1 MKDKDKNKDSL
12 VTVAIHTYQKAQILK
27 SILESEGIEAYIHN
41 VNMLQPMVSAG
52 VRVRINEVDLPRA
65 LDIIENIS
73 FEELNEEKVT
83 KNKGKRERKK
93 EILVPVDFSEYTLKT
108 CKFAF
113 GLAKQINCSV
123 KLIHVYFSS
132 YYPTSLP
139 FGDTFTVQPKVEG
152 MYKDVYENVELKM
165 RDLVNQLKVE
175 IAEGEIPDIHYSYT
189 LREGLPEE
197 EIVDYSKKICP
208 YAIVMGTRGSNKKEQ
223 DLIGSVTAEVI
234 EGCRT
239 PIFAIP
245 EDSQLSSISSMKN
258 IVFLTNFQE
267 REFLALAMLMEFIKN
282 YPIKVSFV
290 HVAKKED
297 RWNEIKL
304 TGLENYFSEHYPNT
318 ETDYTVVDGNEGILE
333 ALEKFVTENT
343 IEMISLSSSPRSIF
357 ARMFNP
363 GIARRML
370 FHTNTPVLVLKSS
383 SR

>member
-1 MKDKDKNKDSL
+1 MKDKDKNKDKL

-41 VNMLQPMVSAG
+41 VNLLQPMVSAG

-65 LDIIENIS
+65 LDIIENVK
-73 FEELNEEKVT
+73 FEEVDEKEGSKKES
-83 KNKGKRERKK
+83 KN
-93 EILVPVDFSEYTLKT
+93 EILVPVDFSEFTLKT
-108 CKFAF
+108 CEFAF
-113 GLAKQINCSV
+113 GLAKEINCSI
-123 KLIHVYFSS
+123 KLMHVYFSS
-132 YYPTSLP
+132 FYPTSIP
-139 FGDTFTVQPKVEG
+139 FGDTFTVQPAVEG
-152 MYKDVYENVELKM
+152 MYKDIHENVEREMKSLISKLNA
-165 RDLVNQLKVE
+165 R
-175 IAEGEIPDIHYSYT
+175 IAEGIIPDVDYSYT

-197 EIVDYSKKICP
+197 EVVSYSKKVRP

-234 EGCRT
+234 EGCKT

-245 EDSQLSSISSMKN
+245 ENSLLRSISEMKN

-267 REFLALAMLMEFIKN
+267 REFLAIATLMEFIKN
-282 YPIKVSFV
+282 YPIRVSFV

-304 TGLENYFSEHYPNT
+304 TGLNNYFKEHYPKIQ
-318 ETDYTVVDGNEGILE
+318 TDYTVVDGNEGIPE
-333 ALEKFVTENT
+333 ALEKFVNENT
-343 IEMISLSSSPRSIF
+343 IDMISLSSSPRNIF

-370 FHTNTPVLVLKSS
+370 FHTNTPMLVIKSTS
-383 SR
+383 K

>member
-1 MKDKDKNKDSL
+1 MKDKDNNKDKL

-27 SILESEGIEAYIHN
+27 SILESEGIDAYIHN
-41 VNMLQPMVSAG
+41 VNLIQPMVSAG

-65 LDIIENIS
+65 LDIIENVS
-73 FEELNEEKVT
+73 FEELHDEKET
-83 KNKGKRERKK
+83 EKESQKEKKR
-93 EILVPVDFSEYTLKT
+93 EILVPVDFSEFTLKT
-108 CKFAF
+108 CEFAF
-113 GLAKQINCSV
+113 GLAKETNCSI
-123 KLIHVYFSS
+123 KLMHVYFSS
-132 YYPTSLP
+132 FYPSSIP

-152 MYKDVYENVELKM
+152 MYKGIYENVEREMK
-165 RDLVNQLKVE
+165 DLISKLNTK
-175 IAEGEIPDIHYSYT
+175 IAEGIIPDVHYSYT

-197 EIVDYSKKICP
+197 EVVDYSKKINP
-208 YAIVMGTRGSNKKEQ
+208 YAIVMGTRGSNKKDQ

-245 EDSQLSSISSMKN
+245 ENSSLCCLSALKN

-267 REFLALAMLMEFIKN
+267 REFLALATLMEFIKN
-282 YPIKVSFV
+282 YPIRVSFV

-304 TGLENYFSEHYPNT
+304 TGLKNYFNEHYPNT
-318 ETDYTVVDGNEGILE
+318 QTDYTVVDGNEGIPE
-333 ALEKFVTENT
+333 ALEKFVNENT
-343 IEMISLSSSPRSIF
+343 IDLISLSSSPRSIF

-370 FHTNTPVLVLKSS
+370 FHTNTPMLVIKSS
-383 SR
+383 TK

>member
-1 MKDKDKNKDSL
+1 MKNKEKSENKL

-41 VNMLQPMVSAG
+41 VNLLQPMVSAG

-65 LDIIENIS
+65 LDIIENVS
-73 FEELNEEKVT
+73 FDELEEKVET
-83 KNKGKRERKK
+83 KKEKKREV
-93 EILVPVDFSEYTLKT
+93 LVPVDFSEYTLKA
-108 CKFAF
+108 CEFAF
-113 GLAKQINCSV
+113 ELAEEIDCTI
-123 KLIHVYFSS
+123 KLMHVYFSS
-132 YYPTSLP
+132 YYPASIP
-139 FGDTFTVQPKVEG
+139 FGDTFAVQPKAEG
-152 MYKDVYENVELKM
+152 MYKDIYENVESQMKELISK
-165 RDLVNQLKVE
+165 LNVK
-175 IAEGEIPDIHYSYT
+175 ITEGVIPDIHYSYS

-197 EIVDYSKKICP
+197 EIVSYSKKIRP
-208 YAIVMGTRGSNKKEQ
+208 YAIVMGTQGSNKKDQ

-245 EDSQLSSISSMKN
+245 ENAPPCSISTMKN

-267 REFLALAMLMEFIKN
+267 REFLALAILMEFIKN
-282 YPIKVSFV
+282 YPIRVSFV

-304 TGLENYFSEHYPNT
+304 TGLRNYFKEHYPNI
-318 ETDYTVVDGNEGILE
+318 ETDYTVVDGNVGIPE
-333 ALEKFVTENT
+333 ALEKFVNENT
-343 IEMISLSSSPRSIF
+343 IDMISMSSSPRNIF

-370 FHTNTPVLVLKSS
+370 FHTNTPMLVIKSTT
-383 SR
+383 R

>member
-1 MKDKDKNKDSL
+1 MKDKENNKEKL

-27 SILESEGIEAYIHN
+27 SILESEGIETYIHN
-41 VNMLQPMVSAG
+41 VNLLQPMVSAG

-65 LDIIENIS
+65 LDIIENIK
-73 FEELNEEKVT
+73 FDTTEEEQAQKH
-83 KNKGKRERKK
+83 KRKS
-93 EILVPVDFSEYTLKT
+93 EILVPVDFSEFTLKT
-108 CKFAF
+108 CEFAF
-113 GLAKQINCSV
+113 WLAKEINCDI
-123 KLIHVYFSS
+123 KLMHVYFSS
-132 YYPTSLP
+132 FYPTSIP
-139 FGDTFTVQPKVEG
+139 FGDTFTVQPSVEG
-152 MYKDVYENVELKM
+152 MYKDIHENVEQDMKKLVSRLNEKM
-165 RDLVNQLKVE
+165 T
-175 IAEGEIPDIHYSYT
+175 EGLLPNIDYSYT

-197 EIVDYSKKICP
+197 EIVSYSKKVRP

-245 EDSQLSSISSMKN
+245 ENSPLRDISSMKN

-267 REFLALAMLMEFIKN
+267 REFIAIATLMEFIKN
-282 YPIKVSFV
+282 YPIRVSFV

-304 TGLENYFSEHYPNT
+304 TGLNNYFREHYPNIQ
-318 ETDYTVVDGNEGILE
+318 TDYTVIDGNEGIPE
-333 ALEKFVTENT
+333 ALEKFVNENT
-343 IEMISLSSSPRSIF
+343 IDMISLSSSPRNIF

-370 FHTNTPVLVLKSS
+370 FHTNTPMLVIKSALKFK
-383 SR
+383 